1 MGPVVAEARRLLMLE
16 PCEDCRALLPG
27 LRTAGWQVEVRAL
40 DDNSHHPCLV
50 GTVCIGPG
58 LLTRKDE
65 FKAFITA
72 NTAEWVAIVRPQD
85 LGNRELR
92 DFISEWFFDFHT
104 MPVDFERMLVTL
116 GRACGMAHLREQ
128 SDKYLADRSHELL
141 GESAAIRAVRRL
153 LEKLGP
159 SDSAVLI
166 RGESGTGKELVA
178 RTLHR
183 LSPRA
188 KMPSVAINCGAIPEN
203 LIQSELF
210 GHEKGAFTGAHQ
222 RKIGRIE
229 AADGGTLFLDEIGD
243 LPLEMQAN
251 LLRFLQ
257 EKTIE
262 RVGGTKPILVN
273 VRVIAATHINLEEA
287 VARGRFREDLYYRL
301 NVLQVLVPPLRE
313 RLLDLPQLAHHF
325 ASLFS
330 AETGRRPRRFSQAAL
345 LAMAAHSWPGNVR
358 ELANRVRRGLVV
370 AEGRQIEAED
380 MGLER
385 VIKLPPV
392 MGTLEDYKL
401 QAERQAIGDAMLH
414 YSQNLSQAARALGV
428 SRPTLYRL
436 LHKHQLGWSGLDIRS
451 NREIS
456 G

>member
-1 MGPVVAEARRLLMLE
+1 MHPVVAEPRRLLVIE
-16 PCEDCRALLPG
+16 PCEECRG
-27 LRTAGWQVEVRAL
+27 LFPSLHKAGWLVEARTLGEQV
-40 DDNSHHPCLV
+40 HHPCQV
-50 GTVCIGPG
+50 GMLCVHSGVKSR
-58 LLTRKDE
+58 LDE
-65 FKAFITA
+65 LRAIILA
-72 NTAEWVAIVRPQD
+72 SSAEWVAVVRPED
-85 LGNRELR
+85 MSSAKVR

-104 MPVDFERMLVTL
+104 KPVDLERLLVTL
-116 GRACGMAHLREQ
+116 GRACGMAHLREH
-128 SDKYLADRSHELL
+128 SDKYLADHSHELL
-141 GESAAIRAVRRL
+141 GESASIRAVRRL

-159 SDSAVLI
+159 TDTPVLV

-178 RTLHR
+178 NTLHR
-183 LSPRA
+183 LSARA
-188 KMPSVAINCGAIPEN
+188 RQPLVAINCGAIPEN

-229 AADGGTLFLDEIGD
+229 SADGGTLFLDEIGD

-257 EKTIE
+257 EMTIE
-262 RVGGTKPILVN
+262 RVGGTKPINVD

-287 VARGRFREDLYYRL
+287 VAKGTFREDLYYRL
-301 NVLQVLVPPLRE
+301 NVLQVQMPSLRE

-325 ASLFS
+325 ASVFS
-330 AETGRRPRRFSQAAL
+330 EEAGRRPRRFSQAAL
-345 LAMAAHSWPGNVR
+345 LAMTAHGWPGNVR

-380 MGLER
+380 LGLER
-385 VIKLPPV
+385 TSKLPPV
-392 MGTLEDYKL
+392 LGTLEEYKL
-401 QAERQAIGDAMLH
+401 QAERQAIGDALLQ

-436 LHKHQLGWSGLDIRS
+436 LHKHQLSWAGLDIRDAGS
-451 NREIS
+451 
-456 G
+456 

>member
-1 MGPVVAEARRLLMLE
+1 MRSVAVEPRRLLVIE
-16 PCEDCRALLPG
+16 PCEECRNFFPYLQE
-27 LRTAGWQVEVRAL
+27 AGWRVEARTLGESATATCQVGMFCL
-40 DDNSHHPCLV
+40 D
-50 GTVCIGPG
+50 PG
-58 LLTRKDE
+58 MLHRREELRSI
-65 FKAFITA
+65 ITA
-72 NTAEWVAIVRPQD
+72 NTAEWVAMVHPKD
-85 LGNRELR
+85 LSNGELR

-104 MPVDFERMLVTL
+104 MPIDFERMLVTL
-116 GRACGMAHLREQ
+116 GRACGMAQLREQ
-128 SDKYLADRSHELL
+128 SDKYLADQSNELL
-141 GESAAIRAVRRL
+141 GESASIRSARRL

-159 SDSAVLI
+159 TDSPVLI

-183 LSPRA
+183 LSTRA
-188 KMPSVAINCGAIPEN
+188 KMPLVAINCGAIPEN

-229 AADGGTLFLDEIGD
+229 SADGGTLLLDEIGD

-262 RVGGTKPILVN
+262 RVGGTKLIAVN
-273 VRVIAATHINLEEA
+273 VRVVAATHINLEQA
-287 VARGRFREDLYYRL
+287 VANGTFREDLYYRL
-301 NVLQVLVPPLRE
+301 NVLQVQVPPLRE
-313 RLLDLPQLAHHF
+313 RLVDLPQLAHHF
-325 ASLFS
+325 SSLFS

-345 LAMAAHSWPGNVR
+345 RAMAAHSWPGNVR

-385 VIKLPPV
+385 VTKLPAV
-392 MGTLEDYKL
+392 LGTLEDYKL
-401 QAERQAIGDAMLH
+401 HAERQAVSDALMQ
-414 YSQNLSQAARALGV
+414 YSQNLSQAARALGI

-436 LHKHQLGWSGLDIRS
+436 LHKHQLSWSGQDLG
-451 NREIS
+451 NLEYQK
-456 G
+456 

>member
-1 MGPVVAEARRLLMLE
+1 MHPVVAEPRRLLVIE
-16 PCEDCRALLPG
+16 PCEECRELFPGLERAGWMVESRALSEP
-27 LRTAGWQVEVRAL
+27 A
-40 DDNSHHPCLV
+40 HHPCQV
-50 GTVCIGPG
+50 GMLAICSGMESR
-58 LLTRKDE
+58 LDE
-65 FKAFITA
+65 LRAIIRDSS
-72 NTAEWVAIVRPQD
+72 AEWVAMVRPED
-85 LGNRELR
+85 MSNARVR

-104 MPVDFERMLVTL
+104 KPIDMERLLVTL

-128 SDKYLADRSHELL
+128 SDKYLADQSHELL
-141 GESAAIRAVRRL
+141 GESPMLRTLRKL
-153 LEKLGP
+153 LEKFAP
-159 SDSAVLI
+159 TESPVLI

-183 LSPRA
+183 LSERA
-188 KMPSVAINCGAIPEN
+188 KQPSVAINCGAIPEN

-229 AADGGTLFLDEIGD
+229 SADGGTLFLDEIGD

-262 RVGGTKPILVN
+262 RVGGTKPISVN
-273 VRVIAATHINLEEA
+273 VRVIAATHVDLEEA
-287 VARGRFREDLYYRL
+287 VSNGTFREDLYYRL
-301 NVLQVLVPPLRE
+301 NVLQVEVPPLRD
-313 RLLDLPQLAHHF
+313 RLVDLPQLAHHF

-345 LAMAAHSWPGNVR
+345 RAMTAHTWPGNVR

-392 MGTLEDYKL
+392 LGTLEDYKL
-401 QAERQAIGDAMLH
+401 HAERQAVDDALLQ
-414 YSQNLSQAARALGV
+414 YSQNLSQAARALGI

-436 LHKHQLGWSGLDIRS
+436 LHKHQLSWSGQDLVHV
-451 NREIS
+451 EYQK
-456 G
+456 

>member
-1 MGPVVAEARRLLMLE
+1 MHPVATEPRRLLVIE
-16 PCEDCRALLPG
+16 PCEECRTLFPR
-27 LRTAGWQVEVRAL
+27 LRAAGWLVESRSLSQAGQ
-40 DDNSHHPCLV
+40 HPCQV
-50 GTVCIGPG
+50 GMLCFHANILSRLGE
-58 LLTRKDE
+58 L
-65 FKAFITA
+65 KALIA
-72 NTAEWVAIVRPQD
+72 DNVAEWVALVSPKD
-85 LGNRELR
+85 MANVELC

-104 MPVDFERMLVTL
+104 MPVDLERLLVAL
-116 GRACGMAHLREQ
+116 GRACGMAHLREH
-128 SDKYLADRSHELL
+128 SERCLADESHELL
-141 GESAAIRAVRRL
+141 GESASIRRVRKL
-153 LEKLGP
+153 IEKLGTT
-159 SDSAVLI
+159 DSPILI

-183 LSPRA
+183 LSARA
-188 KMPSVAINCGAIPEN
+188 NMPSVAINCGAIPEN

-229 AADGGTLFLDEIGD
+229 SADGGTLFLDEIGD

-262 RVGGTKPILVN
+262 RVGGSKSIAVN

-287 VARGRFREDLYYRL
+287 VDKGTFREDLYYRL
-301 NVLQVLVPPLRE
+301 NVLQVQVPPLRE
-313 RLLDLPQLAHHF
+313 RLLDVPLLASHF

-330 AETGRRPRRFSQAAL
+330 VEAGRRPRRFSQAAL
-345 LAMAAHSWPGNVR
+345 VAMASHKWPGNVR
-358 ELANRVRRGLVV
+358 ELANRVRRGLVI

-380 MGLER
+380 MGLDQ
-385 VIKLPPV
+385 VIKLPPL
-392 MGTLEDYKL
+392 MGTLEEYKL
-401 QAERQAIGDAMLH
+401 RAECQAVSDALMQ

-436 LHKHQLGWSGLDIRS
+436 LHKHQLSWSGGRLDNANS
-451 NREIS
+451 
-456 G
+456 